1 MNDIIDSTNI
11 KTDSEGRYCLNDF
24 HKAALAGG
32 FGGKSLYR
40 DCNAFFD
47 KRYGQGAELAEQ
59 LNIEAQT
66 RGNHAF
72 KSVVQSRGRYG
83 GTYVC
88 KELVY
93 AYAMWISPKFHLKV
107 INFFDRGMTEGVAVA
122 DHAVDNLLDDPLA
135 YFEKVLAQAKVLN
148 AESDK
153 AKAALGVT
161 GRVAAH
167 IGSKGTP
174 CDPPKINLC
183 RLDHCC

>member
-1 MNDIIDSTNI
+1 MNNIIDSTSI
-11 KTDSEGRYCLNDF
+11 KIDSEGRYCLNDF

-32 FGGKSLYR
+32 FGGMSLYR

-59 LNIEAQT
+59 LNLEAQT

-72 KSVVQSRGRYG
+72 RSVVQNRGRYG

-107 INFFDRGMTEGVAVA
+107 INFFDQAMTEGVAVA

-135 YFEKVLAQAKVLN
+135 YFEKVLAQAKVLK
-148 AESDK
+148 AERDQ
-153 AKAALGVT
+153 AKVAIEAA
-161 GRVAAH
+161 GRVTTH

-174 CDPPKINLC
+174 CELT
-183 RLDHCC
+183 

>member
-1 MNDIIDSTNI
+1 MNNIIDSTNI

-107 INFFDRGMTEGVAVA
+107 IDFFCRGVTEGVAVA
-122 DHAVDNLLDDPLA
+122 DHAVDNLLDDPLSH
-135 YFEKVLAQAKVLN
+135 FEKMLAQAKVLK
-148 AESDK
+148 AERDA
-153 AKAALGVT
+153 AKAVLDVT
-161 GRVAAH
+161 GRGQPTLAQKLLPV
-167 IGSKGTP
+167 SYP
-174 CDPPKINLC
+174 E
-183 RLDHCC
+183 

>member
-24 HKAALAGG
+24 HKAALASG
-32 FGGKSLYR
+32 FGGNSLHR

-47 KRYGQGAELAEQ
+47 KRYGKGAELAEQ
-59 LNIEAQT
+59 LNKEAQT

-72 KSVVQSRGRYG
+72 KSVVQNRGRYG

-107 INFFDRGMTEGVAVA
+107 INFFHRGMTQGVAVA
-122 DHAVDNLLDDPLA
+122 DHAVDNLLDDPLS
-135 YFEKVLAQAKVLN
+135 YFRKILEQAEAIKAERDRLATEKKELEHDRDHVNMRQFERDAGQRQLALSV
-148 AESDK
+148 
-153 AKAALGVT
+153 
-161 GRVAAH
+161 RV
-167 IGSKGTP
+167 
-174 CDPPKINLC
+174 
-183 RLDHCC
+183 